1 MATEK
6 APRRRKVT
14 GARRRRAKPPVT
26 IDIEAEATAP
36 EAEGSTGGDPTVAG
50 ATVSASA
57 EVSSSKPEIGESSP
71 EATDMAPVKEPAA
84 GAVVDTGQGRTLSQI
99 FTHLGAGAAGGLIV
113 LALGFGLQATGVI
126 PAPGQADVALAL
138 ADSDRLG
145 KTLSALDQ
153 RVMLIE
159 AASAQTIAD
168 RALLDDIARQVGVVD
183 AFGSSL
189 GDRLLNIE
197 ASVASLGESP
207 GDNGEAVTGQLLE
220 DLTARIE
227 RLESAPSVPVE
238 DGAAATLETPS
249 DNIDSQAKDV
259 ATLTPESDAPSD
271 AIATDAS
278 NADRAKLQKL
288 SALVEKGVASRAVLT
303 ADFTAVADAIV
314 AALREPDGDAG
325 FFDKMLSYGGD
336 LVKVTP
342 IEALPGDD
350 PMAVVSRMRIAV
362 DSGDLAAALAARE
375 ALPLPGQAAS
385 QEWAEA
391 AGDRLEIESLL
402 DEIAKASKTG
412 AGSGQAASQ

>member
-6 APRRRKVT
+6 APPRRKVT
-14 GARRRRAKPPVT
+14 GVRRRRAKPPVT

-36 EAEGSTGGDPTVAG
+36 EGSTGDD
-50 ATVSASA
+50 SA
-57 EVSSSKPEIGESSP
+57 ETSPSKPEIGESSP
-71 EATDMAPVKEPAA
+71 DATDRAPVKEPEVS
-84 GAVVDTGQGRTLSQI
+84 AVAETDRGRPVSQI

-145 KTLSALDQ
+145 KILSALDQ
-153 RVMLIE
+153 RVMSIE

-168 RALLDDIARQVGVVD
+168 RALLDDIARQVGFVD

-189 GDRLLNIE
+189 SERLLNIE
-197 ASVASLGESP
+197 ASVASLGESL
-207 GDNGEAVTGQLLE
+207 GNNDEAVTGQLLE
-220 DLTARIE
+220 ELATRIE
-227 RLESAPSVPVE
+227 RLENAPSVPVE
-238 DGAAATLETPS
+238 DGTTATLETPS
-249 DNIDSQAKDV
+249 DNIDSQARDV
-259 ATLTPESDAPSD
+259 ATRTPESDTPDD
-271 AIATDAS
+271 AIATDTS
-278 NADRAKLQKL
+278 NADPEKLQKL
-288 SALVEKGVASRAVLT
+288 SALVEKGVANRAVLA

-325 FFDKMLSYGGD
+325 FFDRMLSYGGD

-350 PMAVVSRMRIAV
+350 PVAVVSRMRMAV
-362 DSGDLAAALAARE
+362 GRGDLAAALATRQ
-375 ALPLPGQAAS
+375 ALPLPGQEAS
-385 QEWAEA
+385 QEWAESA
-391 AGDRLEIESLL
+391 SDRLEIESLL
-402 DEIAKASKTG
+402 DEIAKASKTD